1 LGLGLNSLTALALP
15 FLGVNL
21 LGAVA
26 GLFLFYITFEF
37 TLVSSLPLMTEVL
50 PSARAT
56 IMAANAASL
65 SLGRAVGAGLASPM
79 YSFGR
84 ISPVVPDMLPV
95 VITTV
100 VLNLLALAAL
110 YRLQR
115 DLNRRV
121 EAV

>member
-1 LGLGLNSLTALALP
+1 
-15 FLGVNL
+15 
-21 LGAVA
+21 
-26 GLFLFYITFEF
+26 
-37 TLVSSLPLMTEVL
+37 
-50 PSARAT
+50 
-56 IMAANAASL
+56 
-65 SLGRAVGAGLASPM
+65 M